1 MRTCTCSVKDTY
13 FGRMKF
19 SNGHIHYREVCLACG
34 GNARGRGTNVGI
46 SELRAKGIDP
56 ESLPDLP
63 EEQTAAPSE
72 SRPRG
77 LFDDL
82 P

>member
-1 MRTCTCSVKDTY
+1 MHTCTCSVKDTY
-13 FGRMKF
+13 YARMKF
-19 SNGHIHYREVCLACG
+19 SNGDIHYREVCRVCG
-34 GNARGRGTNVGI
+34 GNARGNRINVGVR
-46 SELRAKGIDP
+46 ELLGKGIDP
-56 ESLPDLP
+56 HTLPFVP

-72 SRPRG
+72 SKQRG